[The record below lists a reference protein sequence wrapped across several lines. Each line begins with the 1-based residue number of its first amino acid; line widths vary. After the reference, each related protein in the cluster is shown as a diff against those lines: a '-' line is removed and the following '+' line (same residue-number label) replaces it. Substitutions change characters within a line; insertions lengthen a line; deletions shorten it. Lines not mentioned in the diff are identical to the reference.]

1 MLLPVPLN
9 LHSGRFAE
17 NVLRMYQVSV
27 HQPSGKLLRKQ
38 LFAQLPLARAY
49 FESLLRVPQPQAV
62 EVRLIEQQD
71 ARSRYLLDCKR
82 VKATLTE
89 RGQGA

>member
-1 MLLPVPLN
+1 
-9 LHSGRFAE
+9 
-17 NVLRMYQVSV
+17 
-27 HQPSGKLLRKQ
+27 
-38 LFAQLPLARAY
+38 
-49 FESLLRVPQPQAV
+49 LLRVPQPQAV

-82 VKATLTE
+82 VKVTLIE